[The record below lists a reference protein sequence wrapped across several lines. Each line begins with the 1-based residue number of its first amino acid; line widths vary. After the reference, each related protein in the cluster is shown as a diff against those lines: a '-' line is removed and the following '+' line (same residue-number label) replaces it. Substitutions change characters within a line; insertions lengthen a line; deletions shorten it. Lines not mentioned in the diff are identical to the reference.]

1 MLIVRLRQPRSRA
14 AIAVLTTALIVLLA
28 LVVSGK
34 ALAATRSSATP
45 HAKTHKS
52 VRFKES
58 WTFKSKP
65 IGVCV
70 AFELTGRIKYNAVTN
85 GHSSVFWTDQ
95 TLSLPTIFA
104 KVHAYKHGRCTDR
117 RATVTKMDMGQYW
130 TGYSCSFNPSLSV
143 SLPWGISFGGWPS
156 CGSRNRAEHH
166 TSYGRGA
173 SFTQNNTGSPTA
185 FGNYTGTA
193 QSPPCYGV
201 FIGSTIYHH
210 NTSDSFES
218 SAKKVCLPAS

>member
-1 MLIVRLRQPRSRA
+1 MPIVWLRRSRSKA
-14 AIAVLTTALIVLLA
+14 AIAALITALVVFLA
-28 LVVSGK
+28 LMVSGK
-34 ALAATRSSATP
+34 ALAARSSSASP
-45 HAKTHKS
+45 QAKTHKS

-65 IGVCV
+65 LGECV
-70 AFELTGRIKYNAVTN
+70 AFDVTGRIKYNAVTN

-95 TLSLPTIFA
+95 KLTLPTIFA
-104 KVHAYKHGRCTDR
+104 KVYAYKHGRCTHR
-117 RATVTKMDMGQYW
+117 RATVTKIDMGQYW

-156 CGSRNRAEHH
+156 CGSRNRAEHKS
-166 TSYGRGA
+166 SYGKGA

-201 FIGSTIYHH
+201 FVGSTAYRH

-218 SAKKVCLPAS
+218 SAKKICLPAS